1 MKRTKRVLGLA
12 LAAVMCVG
20 LLLAAVETPAAVTP
34 LMKQAERKRAK
45 RS

>member
-20 LLLAAVETPAAVTP
+20 LLAGCGGNPAAVTP
-34 LMKQAERKRAK
+34 LMMQAERKRAK